1 MNLYFIGELY
11 ALGVAVSDA
20 TACACFNIAEKK
32 ISTFAVNFLKTI
44 AALIS
49 AVIIRLVLTG
59 KMGLHGIDPEAWICF
74 SISGIMGFVIGDYFH
89 FYSFLFLPY
98 RVSMMVFNCGSIVT
112 ALAAWGLYG
121 QVLQL
126 ADWLGIGLISIGL
139 CTVLL
144 TRKNQSEEKAETK
157 KMWKG
162 IFFAAMG
169 MLGQASGALF
179 SNRGMRIIEGTG
191 VSALDASLIRI
202 VAGIIVLM
210 VLLLIQKKKVE
221 VYGALKYSRELI
233 LTGIGGISGCAVGT
247 TLTLQ
252 SIRYIPVGI
261 STAIASISPVLI
273 LLATI
278 LFSRE
283 KIKLTEIIGTFI
295 CVAGI
300 VALSI

>member
-11 ALGVAVSDA
+11 AFGVAVSDA
-20 TACACFNIAEKK
+20 TACACFNVAEKK
-32 ISTFAVNFLKTI
+32 ISTFAVNFLKTVV
-44 AALIS
+44 ALIGI
-49 AVIIRLVLTG
+49 VIIRFALTG
-59 KMGLHGIDPEAWICF
+59 KVELNGISPEAWICF

-121 QVLQL
+121 QALQL
-126 ADWLGIGLISIGL
+126 ADWLGIGLISTGL

-162 IFFAAMG
+162 ILFAAMG
-169 MLGQASGALF
+169 MLGQAGGALF
-179 SNRGMRIIEGTG
+179 SNRGMHIIEGSA
-191 VSALDASLIRI
+191 VNALDASLIRI
-202 VAGIIVLM
+202 MAGIIILM
-210 VLLLIQKKKVE
+210 ILMIIQKKKADVH
-221 VYGALKYSRELI
+221 GALKHSREVV

-261 STAIASISPVLI
+261 STAIASVSPVLI

-283 KIKLTEIIGTFI
+283 KIKFMEIIGTII

-300 VALSI
+300 VALSL